1 MSFCLFALKLSRQ
14 DGLEADVRTESSML
28 WPRFDLFEV
37 PEDSCSSLA
46 SKTVCGL
53 VLVLKLV
60 DVTHCDMIS

>member
-1 MSFCLFALKLSRQ
+1 M
-14 DGLEADVRTESSML
+14 RTESSML